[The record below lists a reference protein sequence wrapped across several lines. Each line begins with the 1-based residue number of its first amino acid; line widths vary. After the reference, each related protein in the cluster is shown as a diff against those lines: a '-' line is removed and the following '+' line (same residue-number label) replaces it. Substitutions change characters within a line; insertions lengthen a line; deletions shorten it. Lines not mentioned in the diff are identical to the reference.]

1 MKLFKRYMKKLIKI
15 TNKEEMKVL
24 PGHLSFFLVLS
35 LIPAVTLIGLLCNVF
50 NLSST
55 DIINFFDDVAPTG
68 VMEVVKP
75 FIHSS
80 GSSIAMIYLVIGFIL
95 VSNGAFAIIQTSNTL
110 YGVKN
115 SNQLKERIKSVF
127 LTILLMFLFVFIL
140 IVLAFGNKIVGF
152 ILDLEMFN
160 DISSDLYHVFVYF
173 KWPLAFFIIYL
184 IIKLIYTLSP
194 DRSVKSKTV
203 TKGAIFTTICWLG
216 VTAVYS
222 YYVNNVAR
230 YDLFYGNLSNII
242 ILMMWIYVISYIFV
256 IGIAIN
262 VNSYNAMVENTTNE
276 NNENVTQ

>member
-15 TNKEEMKVL
+15 INKEEMKVL

-35 LIPAVTLIGLLCNVF
+35 LIPAITIVGLLCNVF
-50 NLSST
+50 DLSSG

-68 VMEVVKP
+68 VMEVVRP

-80 GSSIAMIYLVIGFIL
+80 GSSIALIYLIIGFIL

-115 SNQLKERIKSVF
+115 SSQLMGRIKSIF
-127 LTILLMFLFVFIL
+127 LTILLMFSFIFIL

-152 ILDLEMFN
+152 ILGLEMFS
-160 DISSDLYHVFVYF
+160 DISNNVYQVFVYL
-173 KWPLAFFIIYL
+173 KWPLAFFMIYM
-184 IIKLIYTLSP
+184 IIKLIYTLAP

-203 TKGAIFTTICWLG
+203 TKGAIFTTIGWLG
-216 VTAVYS
+216 ITAIYS
-222 YYVNNVAR
+222 YYANNVAR

-262 VNSYNAMVENTTNE
+262 VNSYNAVVENTTNE
-276 NNENVTQ
+276 NSDINTQ

>member
-1 MKLFKRYMKKLIKI
+1 MTLFKRYMKKLIKI

-35 LIPAVTLIGLLCNVF
+35 LIPAITLIGLLCNVF
-50 NLSST
+50 DLSNG
-55 DIINFFDDVAPTG
+55 DIIKFFDDVAPTG
-68 VMEVVKP
+68 VMEVVRP
-75 FIHSS
+75 FINSS
-80 GSSIAMIYLVIGFIL
+80 GSSIALIYLIIGFIL

-110 YGVKN
+110 YKVQN

-127 LTILLMFLFVFIL
+127 LTILLMFSFVFIL

-152 ILDLEMFN
+152 ILSLEMFS
-160 DISSDLYHVFVYF
+160 DISDKVYQVFVYL
-173 KWPLAFFIIYL
+173 KWPLAFFMIYI
-184 IIKLIYTLSP
+184 IIKLIYTLAP
-194 DRSVKSKTV
+194 DRSVKSKMV
-203 TKGAIFTTICWLG
+203 TKGAIFTTIGWLG
-216 VTAVYS
+216 VTAIYS

-262 VNSYNAMVENTTNE
+262 VNSYNAMVENTKKEEETTE
-276 NNENVTQ
+276 